1 MYFSASI
8 DRLYAPLMAPVMA
21 FWWLGM
27 VTCLHVW
34 AGLAGGTE
42 SKPRHLRLV
51 ADRGRLVEN
60 S

>member
-1 MYFSASI
+1 MYFSAPI
-8 DRLYAPLMAPVMA
+8 DRLYVPIVA

-34 AGLAGGTE
+34 AGMAGGME
-42 SKPRHLRLV
+42 PKPRHLRLV
-51 ADRGRLVEN
+51 ADRGRLVEH